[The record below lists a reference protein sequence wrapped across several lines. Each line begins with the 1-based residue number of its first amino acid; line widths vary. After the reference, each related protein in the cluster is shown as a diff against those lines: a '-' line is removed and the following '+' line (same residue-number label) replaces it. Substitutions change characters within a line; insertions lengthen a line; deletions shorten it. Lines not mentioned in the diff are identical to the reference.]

1 MFLICV
7 GAEVRLGRWGR
18 AVSAHNVLFRVMDV
32 RALDVCVC
40 VIRFTV
46 SIASV
51 VSSASVVVCK
61 RRDRVS
67 GGI

>member
-7 GAEVRLGRWGR
+7 GAEVRLDRWGR
-18 AVSAHNVLFRVMDV
+18 AVSAHNVLFRVMYV
-32 RALDVCVC
+32 RALGVC